1 MPTATRPSRAA
12 ARVDAVLLDAGGVL
26 VLPHHDVLT
35 DHALAPLGIEVEPEA
50 LNRAL
55 YESGH
60 ALGFWPVGDDPVWE
74 VWTRAYLR
82 SIGAEAG
89 DEPID
94 VLMTA
99 FKRRDMWTS
108 PAPGVD
114 AGLQAI
120 AATGVKIAVVSN
132 ADGQVEADLARL
144 GVCQVGEGAGV
155 TIDAVVDSSVVGV
168 AKPDPRIFHL
178 TLERLGVTPDRAVH
192 VGDIVGADVAGA
204 TAAGV
209 HPVHFDPYQ
218 LCRATDHDHAADLT
232 EIAAFVGS

>member
-1 MPTATRPSRAA
+1 MRQAVASSRNAG
-12 ARVDAVLLDAGGVL
+12 RFDAVLLDAGGVL
-26 VLPHHDVLT
+26 VLPHHDVLA
-35 DHALAPLGIEVEPEA
+35 DHALRPLGINVEPEA

-82 SIGAEAG
+82 SIGIEPG
-89 DEPID
+89 DEPIAI
-94 VLMTA
+94 LMSA
-99 FKRRDMWTS
+99 FKRLDMWTS
-108 PAPGVD
+108 PAPGV
-114 AGLQAI
+114 AGGLRAI

-178 TLERLGVTPDRAVH
+178 TLERLGVAPERAVH
-192 VGDIVGADVAGA
+192 VGDIIGADVAGA

-209 HPVHFDPYQ
+209 HPVHFDPYG
-218 LCRATDHDHAADLT
+218 LCGADDHDHAAGLT
-232 EIAAFVGS
+232 EIADLVGA